1 MLLKWNNKYQ
11 NNLITNLNLNS
22 YNYWKNY
29 NKIKIW
35 NNRGNK
41 DILNLSNKRQKIIT
55 GIKIYPIYYIAQDL

>member
-41 DILNLSNKRQKIIT
+41 DILNLSNKR
-55 GIKIYPIYYIAQDL
+55 